1 MEVKIGVLHTAR
13 ELVLDS
19 AQTPEQVLAAV
30 TEAIASGGV
39 LSLLDDKGRHIIVP
53 VAQLEICEPVFGW
66 LNPLQK
72 VTDKLAGSR

>member
-39 LSLLDDKGRHIIVP
+39 LSLLDEKGRHIIVP
-53 VAQLEICEPVFGW
+53 VAQLGYIEIGEGSNRRVGFGT
-66 LNPLQK
+66 L
-72 VTDKLAGSR
+72 